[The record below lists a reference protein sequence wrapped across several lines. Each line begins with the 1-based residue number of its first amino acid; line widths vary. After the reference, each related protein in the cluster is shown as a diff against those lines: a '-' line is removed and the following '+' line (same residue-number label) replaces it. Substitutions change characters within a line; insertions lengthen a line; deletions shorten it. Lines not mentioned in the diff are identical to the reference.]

1 MIYGDRIR
9 LRANERDDIALF
21 VRWLND
27 PEVRRG
33 LLIHLPISQAEEE
46 VWFENMLKRPK
57 EQRPLLIEV
66 RQKDN
71 ASAGESWIPIG
82 NCAFDD
88 IDWRNRS
95 GVVGIVIG
103 EKSYWNQGYGTETM
117 LLLLKHGFQT
127 LNLNRISL
135 LVFANNQPAIRAYE
149 KAGFAHEGRMRQAE
163 YRGGQYLDVLLMS
176 VLREEWVFG
185 ELGSGDARAA
195 RS

>member
-33 LLIHLPISQAEEE
+33 LLAHLPISQAEEE

-66 RQKDN
+66 RKKDH
-71 ASAGESWIPIG
+71 AAAEESWIPIG

-185 ELGSGDARAA
+185 ELGSGDARTA

>member
-1 MIYGDRIR
+1 M
-9 LRANERDDIALF
+9 
-21 VRWLND
+21 RWLND

-66 RQKDN
+66 RQKDS

-163 YRGGQYLDVLLMS
+163 YRDGQYLDVLLIS